1 MPIDNSIV
9 HQIHKKPDGQPAS
22 LSLRDS
28 ELANSEALEQ
38 LLAGLIEAYNSKPN
52 KAWGYFQPESGAYPF
67 SGWLQQLVDGEQD
80 FIGFSRQASEQLKTL
95 MEGSNLALGGHV
107 LYIRYRQGMTA
118 FLIIALLHHTE
129 GVTVTDNLEVAQARH
144 LDLSSLNMAARINL
158 TEWKQN
164 AQSTKYISFIR
175 GRSGKRVSDY
185 FRDFIGCIEGAN
197 PEEETT
203 TLLQAFSDY
212 VGEADFQPEALRD
225 KTKAMSGYVN
235 SQALQ
240 GEQVALEELSGV
252 IDEEQPR
259 AFYDYI
265 RNKDYGLSPEI
276 PADKRTLSNF
286 MRFYGKANGLSISF
300 EAHLLGEQV
309 EYDEGQDSLVIK
321 HPPKGLVQQLRN
333 KKGR

>member
-22 LSLRDS
+22 LTLREA
-28 ELANSEALEQ
+28 ELANSDALEQ

-52 KAWGYFQPESGAYPF
+52 KAWGYFHEESGAYPF
-67 SGWLQQLVDGEQD
+67 SGWLQQLLDQELD
-80 FIGFSRQASEQLKTL
+80 FVSFSAQASEQLKTL
-95 MEGSNLALGGHV
+95 MEASNLALGGHV
-107 LYIRYRQGMTA
+107 LFIRYRQGMTA

-129 GVTVTDNLEVAQARH
+129 GVTVTDQLDVASARH
-144 LDLSSLNMAARINL
+144 LDLGSLNMAARINL

-164 AQSTKYISFIR
+164 SASKQYISFIR

-185 FRDFIGCIEGAN
+185 FRDFIGCQEGPN
-197 PEEETT
+197 PETETN
-203 TLLQAFSDY
+203 TLLQAFQDY
-212 VGEADFQPEALRD
+212 VGEADMPGD
-225 KTKAMSGYVN
+225 DIKTKSKAMGGYVN
-235 SQALQ
+235 GQARQ
-240 GEQVALEELSGV
+240 GEKVALEELSGL

-276 PADKRTLSNF
+276 PPDKKTMNNF
-286 MRFYGKANGLSISF
+286 MRFYGKADGLSISF
-300 EAHLLGEQV
+300 EAHLLGERV
-309 EYDEGQDSLVIK
+309 EYDEGGDALVIK

-333 KKGR
+333 KRR

>member
-22 LSLRDS
+22 LTLRDA
-28 ELANSEALEQ
+28 ELSSSEALEQ

-52 KAWGYFQPESGAYPF
+52 KAWGYFHEESGAYPF
-67 SGWLQQLVDGEQD
+67 SGWLQLLIDQELD
-80 FIGFSRQASEQLKTL
+80 FPQFSTKATEHLKTL

-107 LYIRYRQGMTA
+107 LFIRYRQGMTA
-118 FLIIALLHHTE
+118 FLVIALLHHTE
-129 GVTVTDNLEVAQARH
+129 GVTVTDDLNVAAARH

-164 AQSTKYISFIR
+164 TTSKQYISFIR

-185 FRDFIGCIEGAN
+185 FRDFIGCVEGAN
-197 PEEETT
+197 PEEETS

-212 VGEADFQPEALRD
+212 VGEPDMDAQSRKD
-225 KTKAMSGYVN
+225 KTKAMSGYVTG
-235 SQALQ
+235 QARQ

-252 IDEEQPR
+252 LDEEQPR

-265 RNKDYGLSPEI
+265 RNKDYGLNAEI
-276 PADKRTLSNF
+276 PPDKRTLNNF
-286 MRFYGKANGLSISF
+286 MRFYGKADGLSISF
-300 EAHLLGEQV
+300 EAHLFGERV
-309 EYDEGQDSLVIK
+309 EYDESEDALVIK
-321 HPPKGLVQQLRN
+321 HPPKGLVQQLK

>member
-22 LSLRDS
+22 LTLREA
-28 ELANSEALEQ
+28 ELASSEALEQ

-52 KAWGYFQPESGAYPF
+52 KAWGYFHEESGAYPF
-67 SGWLQQLVDGEQD
+67 SGWLQQLLDDDID
-80 FIGFSRQASEQLKTL
+80 FVRFTTQATEHLKTL

-107 LYIRYRQGMTA
+107 LFIRYRQGMTP
-118 FLIIALLHHTE
+118 FLVIALLHHTE
-129 GVTVTDNLEVAQARH
+129 GVTVTDDLNVAAARH

-158 TEWKQN
+158 AEWKQN
-164 AQSTKYISFIR
+164 ANSKQYISFIR

-185 FRDFIGCIEGAN
+185 FRDFIGCVEGAN

-203 TLLQAFSDY
+203 TLLQAFQDY
-212 VGEADFQPEALRD
+212 VGEADIEPASIKD
-225 KTKAMSGYVN
+225 KTKAMSGYVS
-235 SQALQ
+235 SQARQ

-276 PADKRTLSNF
+276 PPDKRTLNNF
-286 MRFYGKANGLSISF
+286 MRFYGKADGLSISF
-300 EAHLLGEQV
+300 EAHLLGERV
-309 EYDEGQDSLVIK
+309 EYDEQDDSLVIR
-321 HPPKGLVQQLRN
+321 HPPKGLIQQLQ
-333 KKGR
+333 KKRR

>member
-22 LSLRDS
+22 LTLREA
-28 ELANSEALEQ
+28 ELASSDALEH

-52 KAWGYFQPESGAYPF
+52 KAWGNFHEESGAYPF
-67 SGWLQQLVDGEQD
+67 SGWLQQLLDAEQD
-80 FIGFSRQASEQLKTL
+80 FVGFSKQASEHLKTL

-107 LYIRYRQGMTA
+107 LFIRYRQGMTA

-129 GVTVTDNLEVAQARH
+129 GVTVTEQLEVAAARH

-164 AQSTKYISFIR
+164 PNAKNYISFIR

-185 FRDFIGCIEGAN
+185 FRDFIGCLEGSD
-197 PEEETT
+197 PEQETT
-203 TLLQAFSDY
+203 TLLQAFQDY
-212 VGEADFQPEALRD
+212 VGEADMPADELQS

-235 SQALQ
+235 SQARQ

-265 RNKDYGLSPEI
+265 RNKDYGLSAEI
-276 PADKRTLSNF
+276 PADKRTMSNF
-286 MRFYGKANGLSISF
+286 MRFYGKADGLSISF
-300 EAHLLGEQV
+300 EAHLLGERV
-309 EYDEGQDSLVIK
+309 EYDEGADSLVIK
-321 HPPKGLVQQLRN
+321 HPPKGLIQQLRN
-333 KKGR
+333 KRK

>member
-22 LSLRDS
+22 LTLRDG
-28 ELANSEALEQ
+28 ELATTEALDQ

-52 KAWGYFQPESGAYPF
+52 KAWGYFHEESGAYPF
-67 SGWLQQLVDGEQD
+67 SGWLQQLIDSELD
-80 FIGFSRQASEQLKTL
+80 FVAFSHKSTEQLKTL

-107 LYIRYRQGMTA
+107 LFIRYRQGMTA

-129 GVTVTDNLEVAQARH
+129 GVTVTDDLNVASARH
-144 LDLSSLNMAARINL
+144 LDLSALNMAARINL

-164 AQSTKYISFIR
+164 TSSKQYISFIR

-185 FRDFIGCIEGAN
+185 FRDFIGCVEGAN

-203 TLLQAFSDY
+203 TLLQAFQDY
-212 VGEADFQPEALRD
+212 VGEADMPVEEFKGKA
-225 KTKAMSGYVN
+225 KAMTSYVS
-235 SQALQ
+235 SQQRQ

-252 IDEEQPR
+252 IDEENPR

-265 RNKDYGLSPEI
+265 RHKDYGLAPEI
-276 PADKRTLSNF
+276 PPDRRTMNNF
-286 MRFYGKANGLSISF
+286 FKFFGKADGLSISF
-300 EAHLLGEQV
+300 EAHLLGERV
-309 EYDEGQDSLVIK
+309 EYDESDDSLVIK
-321 HPPKGLVQQLRN
+321 NPPKGLIQQLRN
-333 KKGR
+333 RKR

>member
-9 HQIHKKPDGQPAS
+9 HQIHKKPDGQPAT
-22 LSLRDS
+22 LTLREA
-28 ELANSEALEQ
+28 ELASSQALEQ

-52 KAWGYFQPESGAYPF
+52 KAWGYFHEESGAYPF
-67 SGWLQQLVDGEQD
+67 SGWLQHLIDQELD
-80 FIGFSRQASEQLKTL
+80 FVRFSSQATEHLKTL

-118 FLIIALLHHTE
+118 FLVIALLHHTE
-129 GVTVTDNLEVAQARH
+129 GVTVTDELDVAAARH

-164 AQSTKYISFIR
+164 ASAKNYISFIR

-185 FRDFIGCIEGAN
+185 FRDFIGCVEGAN
-197 PEEETT
+197 PEEETN

-212 VGEADFQPEALRD
+212 VGEASLEPELVKD
-225 KTKAMSGYVN
+225 KAKAMSSYVN
-235 SQALQ
+235 SQTRA

-252 IDEEQPR
+252 LDEEHPR

-265 RNKDYGLSPEI
+265 RNKDYGLNPEM
-276 PADKRTLSNF
+276 PADKRAINNF
-286 MRFYGKANGLSISF
+286 LRYYGKADGLSISF
-300 EAHLLGEQV
+300 ESHLLGERV
-309 EYDEGQDSLVIK
+309 EYDESEDALVIR

-333 KKGR
+333 KRR

>member
-22 LSLRDS
+22 LTLRDG

-52 KAWGYFQPESGAYPF
+52 KAWGYFHEESGAYPF
-67 SGWLQQLVDGEQD
+67 SGWLQQLIDGELD
-80 FIGFSRQASEQLKTL
+80 FVRFSSTATEQLKTL

-107 LYIRYRQGMTA
+107 LFMRYRQGMTA
-118 FLIIALLHHTE
+118 FLVIALLHHTE
-129 GVTVTDNLEVAQARH
+129 GVTVTDDLNVAAARH

-164 AQSTKYISFIR
+164 ASSRQYISFIR

-185 FRDFIGCIEGAN
+185 FRDFIGCVEGAN

-212 VGEADFQPEALRD
+212 VGEPDVDPQARKD
-225 KTKAMSGYVN
+225 KTKAMSSYVT
-235 SQALQ
+235 SQARQ

-252 IDEEQPR
+252 LDEEQPR

-265 RNKDYGLSPEI
+265 RNKDYGLAPEI
-276 PADKRTLSNF
+276 PPDKRTLNNF
-286 MRFYGKANGLSISF
+286 MRFYGKADGLSISF
-300 EAHLLGEQV
+300 EAHLLGERV
-309 EYDEGQDSLVIK
+309 EYDESDDSLVIR
-321 HPPKGLVQQLRN
+321 HPPKGLIQQL
-333 KKGR
+333 KKKSR

>member
-22 LSLRDS
+22 LTLREQ

-38 LLAGLIEAYNSKPN
+38 LLAGLIETYNSKPN
-52 KAWGYFQPESGAYPF
+52 KAWGYFREESGAYPF
-67 SGWLQQLVDGEQD
+67 SGWLQQLIDEELD
-80 FIGFSRQASEQLKTL
+80 FVGFSKQATEHLKTL

-107 LYIRYRQGMTA
+107 LFIRYRQGMTA

-129 GVTVTDNLEVAQARH
+129 GVTVTEELEVAAARH
-144 LDLSSLNMAARINL
+144 LDLSALNMAARINL

-164 AQSTKYISFIR
+164 ASSKQYISFIR

-185 FRDFIGCIEGAN
+185 FRDFIGCQEGAD
-197 PEEETT
+197 PEAETT
-203 TLLQAFSDY
+203 TLLQAFQDY
-212 VGEADFQPEALRD
+212 VGEADLPAEELKGKA
-225 KTKAMSGYVN
+225 KAMTSYVN
-235 SQALQ
+235 SQSRQ

-252 IDEEQPR
+252 LDEENPR

-265 RNKDYGLSPEI
+265 RHKDYGLAPEI
-276 PADKRTLSNF
+276 PADKRTLNNF
-286 MRFYGKANGLSISF
+286 FKFYGKADGLSISF
-300 EAHLLGEQV
+300 EAHLLGERV
-309 EYDEGQDSLVIK
+309 EYDEGEDALVIR

-333 KKGR
+333 RKR

>member
-22 LSLRDS
+22 LTLRDA
-28 ELANSEALEQ
+28 ELASNEALEQ

-52 KAWGYFQPESGAYPF
+52 KAWGYFHEESGAYPF
-67 SGWLQQLVDGEQD
+67 SGWLQQLIDGELD
-80 FIGFSRQASEQLKTL
+80 FVRFSSTATEQLKNL

-118 FLIIALLHHTE
+118 FLVIALLHHTE
-129 GVTVTDNLEVAQARH
+129 GVTVTDDLNVAAARH

-164 AQSTKYISFIR
+164 TSSRQYISFIR

-185 FRDFIGCIEGAN
+185 FRDFIGCVEGAN

-203 TLLQAFSDY
+203 TLLQAFQDY
-212 VGEADFQPEALRD
+212 VGEADLEPAIVKD
-225 KTKAMSGYVN
+225 KTKAMSGYVS
-235 SQALQ
+235 SQARQ
-240 GEQVALEELSGV
+240 GEQVALEELSGL
-252 IDEEQPR
+252 IDEDQPR

-265 RNKDYGLSPEI
+265 RNKDYGLAPEI
-276 PADKRTLSNF
+276 PPDKRTLNNF
-286 MRFYGKANGLSISF
+286 MRFYGKADGLSISF
-300 EAHLLGEQV
+300 EAHLLGERV
-309 EYDEGQDSLVIK
+309 EYDESEDSLVIR
-321 HPPKGLVQQLRN
+321 HPPKGLIQQL
-333 KKGR
+333 KKKAR

>member
-22 LSLRDS
+22 LTLRDA
-28 ELANSEALEQ
+28 ELASSEALEQ

-52 KAWGYFQPESGAYPF
+52 KAWGYFHEESGAYPF
-67 SGWLQQLVDGEQD
+67 SGWLQQLLDDDLD
-80 FIGFSRQASEQLKTL
+80 FVCFSTQATEHLKTL

-107 LYIRYRQGMTA
+107 LFIRYRQGMTP
-118 FLIIALLHHTE
+118 FLVIALLHHTE
-129 GVTVTDNLEVAQARH
+129 GVTVTDDLNVAAARH

-158 TEWKQN
+158 AEWKQN
-164 AQSTKYISFIR
+164 ASSKQYISFIR

-185 FRDFIGCIEGAN
+185 FRDFIGCVEGAN
-197 PEEETT
+197 PEAETT
-203 TLLQAFSDY
+203 TLLQAFQDY
-212 VGEADFQPEALRD
+212 VGEADMEPASIKD
-225 KTKAMSGYVN
+225 KTKAMSGYVS
-235 SQALQ
+235 SQARQ

-276 PADKRTLSNF
+276 PPDKRTLNNF
-286 MRFYGKANGLSISF
+286 MRFYGKADGLSISF
-300 EAHLLGEQV
+300 EAHLLGERV
-309 EYDEGQDSLVIK
+309 EYDEGQDSLVIR
-321 HPPKGLVQQLRN
+321 HPPKGLIQQLQ
-333 KKGR
+333 KKRR